1 MSDEAQQ
8 EFTLEEE
15 ESAIPVSLELA
26 SQELA
31 QSRQQTESLLE
42 RIEHLS
48 SQIRSGLSLVGQSG
62 ATVPALPAVITASD
76 DRGGPN
82 DVMMMS
88 SYLDEALEHDLV
100 TLGGDGSSEMCD
112 GEGGDNEGSGGR
124 GVVSPE
130 GGEVNLKLVKAL
142 EKMRR
147 LDKRLADIVAVSP
160 TQHYT
165 HYTYIRTCIG
175 LSEVC
180 MYDTH
185 NRYDSCER
193 TI

>member
-1 MSDEAQQ
+1 MCVSDEAQQ

-48 SQIRSGLSLVGQSG
+48 SQIRSRLSLVGQSG

-76 DRGGPN
+76 DRGSTN

-112 GEGGDNEGSGGR
+112 GEGGDNEGGGGR

-160 TQHYT
+160 TQYHT
-165 HYTYIRTCIG
+165 HTTHTSLSVQYVQYVLYNRCG
-175 LSEVC
+175 L
-180 MYDTH
+180 
-185 NRYDSCER
+185 CER